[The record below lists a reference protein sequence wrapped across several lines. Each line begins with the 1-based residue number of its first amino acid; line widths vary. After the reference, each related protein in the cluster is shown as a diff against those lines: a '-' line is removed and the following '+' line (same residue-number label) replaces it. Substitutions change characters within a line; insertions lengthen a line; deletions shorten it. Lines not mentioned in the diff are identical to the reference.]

1 MSDKQS
7 SERERR
13 DQANAARGDLVEG
26 VPEEVV
32 PRKVSQM
39 LSLRLDGATVTALR
53 ALADQR
59 GVTVSDLVR
68 DAVAL
73 LLSAETTSATSY
85 VTYFEVKS
93 LHENRTFRSSD
104 YKTGSFAPQPA

>member
-1 MSDKQS
+1 MSEKQS
-7 SERERR
+7 SERDRR
-13 DQANAARGDLVEG
+13 QRAYVARGDVDES
-26 VPEEVV
+26 VAEDVA
-32 PRKVSQM
+32 PRKVNQM
-39 LSLRLDGATVTALR
+39 LSLRLDGAAVTALR

-68 DAVAL
+68 DAVTL
-73 LLSAETTSATSY
+73 FLTTETTSATSY

-93 LHENRTFRSSD
+93 SHESRTFRSND